1 MKSDR
6 WRQIPSPC
14 PPASGADGPRWAG
27 MLESG
32 RVGNP
37 PRPYAHTHHRH
48 ATSSL
53 AGDHLGSGSSAPLPA
68 LRIFRSLLTPL
79 PSLLTAAK
87 SGEYVEKPKS
97 GALRLD
103 EPLIDCYNLLG
114 YAEVAEWQT
123 RRSQKPLGINPRV
136 GSSPTFGTTTND
148 SGAWLSLVERRVRVA
163 EVGGSNPLAPT
174 KPKER
179 LCIYTD
185 ALCYRQN
192 LFKRRYGD
200 LLMMILSNGDT
211 HRTGRGGCPIC
222 PHQFTNGT

>member
-1 MKSDR
+1 MRLCLRCGHSAHSSR
-6 WRQIPSPC
+6 LSP
-14 PPASGADGPRWAG
+14 
-27 MLESG
+27 
-32 RVGNP
+32 
-37 PRPYAHTHHRH
+37 
-48 ATSSL
+48 
-53 AGDHLGSGSSAPLPA
+53 
-68 LRIFRSLLTPL
+68 LLT
-79 PSLLTAAK
+79 SAR

-97 GALRLD
+97 GALCLD

-136 GSSPTFGTTTND
+136 GSSPTFGTTNNY

-200 LLMMILSNGDT
+200 LLKMILSNRDT
-211 HRTGRGGCPIC
+211 HPIGRGRLPIC

>member
-1 MKSDR
+1 MIGGGR
-6 WRQIPSPC
+6 FHPRAHLRAGPTAHVGQECWT
-14 PPASGADGPRWAG
+14 ADGLGTHPDHTRTRIIGTRPAAWPEITSVQEAVRLCPRCG
-27 MLESG
+27 HS
-32 RVGNP
+32 
-37 PRPYAHTHHRH
+37 AH
-48 ATSSL
+48 SSCL
-53 AGDHLGSGSSAPLPA
+53 SP
-68 LRIFRSLLTPL
+68 LLT
-79 PSLLTAAK
+79 SAR
-87 SGEYVEKPKS
+87 SGENVEKLKS

-211 HRTGRGGCPIC
+211 HRTGRGGFPIC